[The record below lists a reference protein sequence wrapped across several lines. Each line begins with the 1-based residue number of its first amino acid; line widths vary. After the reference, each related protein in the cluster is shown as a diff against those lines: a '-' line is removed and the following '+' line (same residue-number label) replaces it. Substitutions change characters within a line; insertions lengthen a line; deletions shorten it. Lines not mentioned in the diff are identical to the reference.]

1 MDAELIAADPPGRE
15 TKRLIRRI
23 QRKNA
28 APRRIVALTL
38 AAGIAAFAWFH
49 PKTREP
55 TRAAWDQLS
64 GQVHKVID
72 RFRS

>member
-1 MDAELIAADPPGRE
+1 MDAQLFADPPGRE

-28 APRRIVALTL
+28 APRRIVALML
-38 AAGIAAFAWFH
+38 AAGLVAFAWFH
-49 PKTREP
+49 TKTRAP
-55 TRAAWDQLS
+55 TRAAWEQLS

-72 RFRS
+72 RVR